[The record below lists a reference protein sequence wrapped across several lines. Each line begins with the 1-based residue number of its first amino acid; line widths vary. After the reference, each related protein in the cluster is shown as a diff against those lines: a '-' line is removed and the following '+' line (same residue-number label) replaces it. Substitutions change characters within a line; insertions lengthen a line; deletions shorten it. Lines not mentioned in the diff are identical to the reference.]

1 MKAKKPPVPVRV
13 ILCLLPPAV
22 FLMCLIFREQ
32 LTALALRLPACP
44 FHALTGFYCPACGN
58 TRSVLALLQGDV
70 LSALRFSVV
79 PPLAALL
86 AGLLY
91 LELVLWCCGSRRQL
105 LPRKGAFWAA
115 LGALLLFYFA
125 LRNFIP
131 YLTP

>member
-1 MKAKKPPVPVRV
+1 MPEKNLPVPVRV
-13 ILCLLPPAV
+13 FLCLLPPAV
-22 FLMCLIFREQ
+22 FLMYLMFREQ
-32 LTALALRLPACP
+32 LVAFAARLPACP

-58 TRSVLALLQGDV
+58 TRSVLALLHGDV

-86 AGLLY
+86 GGLLY
-91 LELVLWCCGSRRQL
+91 LELVLWCCGSRRQI

-115 LGALLLFYFA
+115 LGVLLLLYFA
-125 LRNFIP
+125 VRNFIP